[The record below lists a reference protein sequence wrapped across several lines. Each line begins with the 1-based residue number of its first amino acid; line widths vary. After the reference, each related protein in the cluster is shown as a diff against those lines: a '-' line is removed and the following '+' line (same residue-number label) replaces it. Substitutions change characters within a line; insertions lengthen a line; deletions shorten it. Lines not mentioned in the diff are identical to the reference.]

1 MKRILFTVE
10 EYDGANNAGP
20 KAKEDIEKILHKDG
34 FEIVSKHIN
43 IHSKISKLNAYLF
56 TIPRIFSK
64 NQFVDEIYFQYPTY
78 STFIMKRLT
87 KTLKKHCDKL
97 IFIIHD
103 IESLRLFVNDDD
115 YWASESQL
123 LNKADAL
130 IVHNDQ
136 MKKWLMDN
144 GIDIPMITLEIFDY
158 LSDFQPDADINFT
171 KSVCFAGNLSKA
183 KFLDNLSLNYVTLA
197 VYGPHATGNYHHGVK
212 YDGQYSPDDLPSH
225 LTQAFGLVW
234 DGTSTQTCNGKFG
247 NYMKYNNPHKVS
259 LYLSCG
265 IPVVIWR
272 QAALANFIVNNDLG
286 IAVDSL
292 TEMDQVISQLSEKE
306 YATYKQNALQI
317 SEQLRS
323 GYYTLKAITEV
334 QRELQ

>member
-78 STFIMKRLT
+78 STFVMKRLI
-87 KTLKKHCDKL
+87 KTLKKHCNKF

-123 LNKADAL
+123 LNEADAL

-136 MKKWLMDN
+136 MN
-144 GIDIPMITLEIFDY
+144 
-158 LSDFQPDADINFT
+158 FQPDTDLNFT

-183 KFLDNLSLNYVTLA
+183 EFLNDLSLNHVTLT

-212 YDGQYSPDDLPSH
+212 YDGQYSPDELPSH
-225 LTQAFGLVW
+225 LTQNFGLVW
-234 DGTSTQTCNGKFG
+234 DGTSSQTCNGKFG

-265 IPVVIWR
+265 IPVVIWK
-272 QAALANFIVNNDLG
+272 QAALASFIVNNGLG

-292 TEMDQVISQLSEKE
+292 AEMDQVISQLSEKE

-323 GYYTLKAITEV
+323 GYYTLKAITKV